1 MGTAIGGIDVIH
13 ERKDIFCVAV
23 VMLESHFH
31 QHAVLFAAGVE
42 NIVIKRL
49 TAFVDIRNKFLDAA
63 FVVEGAFLFLAFPQV
78 DEVDF
83 QTFCEESC
91 FSQALFQNIIGKH
104 RFFKN
109 FRVRQEMNEGT
120 VFVCGADFVNRAKD
134 IASFVFLFIDFAVG
148 IDVDI
153 EPCGQGVYNGRTY
166 TVQTAGY
173 FISAAAEFTACMQY
187 GEYNLQSRNAF
198 LMVDAYRDT
207 TTVIQYG
214 NGVVGVDGNGDFC
227 TEACQG
233 FVHGII
239 HDFVYQ
245 MVEPLFTGGAD
256 IHARAFAHRF
266 QTFQDLDL
274 AFIIFC

>member
-1 MGTAIGGIDVIH
+1 MGTAIGGVDVIH

-31 QHAVLFAAGVE
+31 QHAVLFAGSGE

-49 TAFVDIRNKFLDAA
+49 TAFVDIRNKFLDAP

-83 QTFCEESC
+83 QTFCEESR
-91 FSQALFQNIIGKH
+91 FPQALFQNIIGKH

-166 TVQTAGY
+166 TVETAGY

-187 GEYNLQSRNAF
+187 GEYNLQSGNAF
-198 LMVDAYRDT
+198 LVVDAYRDT

-214 NGVVGVDGNGDFC
+214 NGVVGVDGNSDFC

-266 QTFQDLDL
+266 QTL
-274 AFIIFC
+274 